1 MYPFKMTLNG
11 LPWQLNGKGSACQ
24 CRRHR
29 FNPWSGKTP
38 YAAEPLSLCSIAIE
52 LQLLKP
58 THPGAVLSD
67 KKSHGPEK
75 PTCHN

>member
-1 MYPFKMTLNG
+1 MQET
-11 LPWQLNGKGSACQ
+11 QVQ
-24 CRRHR
+24 
-29 FNPWSGKTP
+29 
-38 YAAEPLSLCSIAIE
+38 PLVWEDPICLWEDPISLCSIAIE